1 VHDGY
6 RYRVDL
12 LCRDT
17 PPRRANRPLEDL
29 GRLSPFQGVQAS
41 KIQPPHGT
49 QPRPAAAEE
58 GTTPVGGVT
67 GVVGGSGSGG
77 VEPNPLSGYGGCNRR
92 GLCRSQLTRLV

>member
-1 VHDGY
+1 V
-6 RYRVDL
+6 
-12 LCRDT
+12 
-17 PPRRANRPLEDL
+17 
-29 GRLSPFQGVQAS
+29 
-41 KIQPPHGT
+41 
-49 QPRPAAAEE
+49 AEE